1 MGTHYMRDDDGVV
14 VGIVTMANIY
24 RFKGFIFEV
33 HYYGGP
39 VKLRKDF
46 SPAAREGRKFWQVFA
61 KWEKLTD
68 AEKAETQIAG

>member
-1 MGTHYMRDDDGVV
+1 MGTHYMRNDDGQV
-14 VGIVTMANIY
+14 VGIITMANIY

-39 VKLRKDF
+39 VKLKKDF

-61 KWEKLTD
+61 EWEKLTD